1 MSIFKKI
8 MTAIRGGANEM
19 GEGIVDANATR
30 IFEQEIRDAENH
42 LTKAKRD
49 LTSVMAQQ
57 MSSSRDLDKVKRDIV
72 EHESYVAQALEKN
85 NETLALQVA
94 EKIANMENELAS
106 QQQALDSFS
115 TNADRLKDLVKKGE
129 RQVTEYKRQLSM
141 VKTTNSVQKATSA
154 ITDNF
159 SSSNSKLLN
168 AKDSLE
174 RIKAKQQKFDDQ
186 LKAAELLEAEDSD
199 SSLEAQLKA
208 AGIGNQDNSAN
219 SVLERLKAKK
229 QNQA

>member
-8 MTAIRGGANEM
+8 MTAIRGGATEM
-19 GEGIVDANATR
+19 GEGIIDANATR

-57 MSSSRDLDKVKRDIV
+57 MASSRDIDKVKRDIA
-72 EHESYVAQALEKN
+72 EHEGYVTQALEKN
-85 NETLALQVA
+85 NEALALQVA
-94 EKIANMENELAS
+94 EKIASLENELS
-106 QQQALDSFS
+106 TGQQALDSFS

-129 RQVTEYKRQLSM
+129 RQVAEYKRQLSM
-141 VKTTNSVQKATSA
+141 VKTTDSVQKATSA

-159 SSSNSKLLN
+159 SSSSSKLLN

-186 LKAAELLEAEDSD
+186 LKAAEVLDAENSD

-208 AGIGNQDNSAN
+208 AGIGNQENSAN
-219 SVLERLKAKK
+219 SVLERIKAKQK
-229 QNQA
+229 

>member
-1 MSIFKKI
+1 
-8 MTAIRGGANEM
+8 MTAFRGGASEV
-19 GEGIVDANATR
+19 GEAIVDANATR

-57 MSSSRDLDKVKRDIV
+57 MSSSREVDRIKREIT
-72 EHESYVAQALEKN
+72 EHEGYAVQAMEKGD
-85 NETLALQVA
+85 NELALAVA
-94 EKIANMENELAS
+94 EKISGLESELVT
-106 QQQALDSFS
+106 QQQSLDSFEG
-115 TNADRLKDLVKKGE
+115 NANRLKELVKKSE
-129 RQVTEYKRQLSM
+129 RQVAEYKRQLSM
-141 VKTTNSVQKATSA
+141 VKTTESVQKATSA

-186 LKAAELLEAEDSD
+186 LKAAEVLESENSD
-199 SSLEAQLKA
+199 NSLEARLKE
-208 AGIGNQDNSAN
+208 AGIGSTSNDAN
-219 SVLERLKAKK
+219 SVLERLKAK
-229 QNQA
+229 QQ

>member
-8 MTAIRGGANEM
+8 MTAIRGGATEV
-19 GEGIVDANATR
+19 GEAIVDANSTR

-49 LTSVMAQQ
+49 LTAVMAEQ
-57 MSSSRDLDKVKRDIV
+57 MAASREVERLQREIT
-72 EHESYVAQALEKN
+72 EHEGYATQALTQG
-85 NETLALQVA
+85 NEELALQVA
-94 EKIANMENELAS
+94 EKIANLEGELET
-106 QQQALDSFS
+106 QKTALSSFEA
-115 TNADRLKDLVKKGE
+115 NANRLKELVKKGE
-129 RQVTEYKRQLSM
+129 RQVAEYKRQLSM
-141 VKTTNSVQKATSA
+141 VKTTESVQKATSA

-186 LKAAELLEAEDSD
+186 LKAAETLESEDSD

-208 AGIGNQDNSAN
+208 AGIGKADNSAN
-219 SVLERLKAKK
+219 SVLDRLKAKS
-229 QNQA
+229 NQ

>member
-8 MTAIRGGANEM
+8 MTAIRGGASEV
-19 GEGIVDANATR
+19 GEAIVDSNATR
-30 IFEQEIRDAENH
+30 IFEQEIRDSENH

-49 LTSVMAQQ
+49 LTGVMAQQ
-57 MSSSRDLDKVKRDIV
+57 MASNREVDRLKREVV
-72 EHESYVAQALEKN
+72 EHEGYAVQALEKGD
-85 NETLALQVA
+85 ETLALAVA
-94 EKIANMENELAS
+94 EKISNLENELAT

-115 TNADRLKDLVKKGE
+115 GNANRLKELVKKSE
-129 RQVTEYKRQLSM
+129 RQVGEYKRQLSM
-141 VKTTNSVQKATSA
+141 VKTTESVQKATSA

-186 LKAAELLEAEDSD
+186 MKAAEVLESENSD
-199 SSLEAQLKA
+199 NSLAAQLKE
-208 AGIGNQDNSAN
+208 AGIGGTDTSAN
-219 SVLERLKAKK
+219 SVLDRLKAKQK
-229 QNQA
+229 

>member
-8 MTAIRGGANEM
+8 MTAIRGGASEV
-19 GEGIVDANATR
+19 GESIVDSNATR
-30 IFEQEIRDAENH
+30 IFEQEIRDSENH

-49 LTSVMAQQ
+49 LTGVMAQQ
-57 MSSSRDLDKVKRDIV
+57 MSSSREVDRLKREV
-72 EHESYVAQALEKN
+72 TEHEGYAVQALEKGD
-85 NETLALQVA
+85 ETLALAVA
-94 EKIANMENELAS
+94 EKISNLENDLAS

-115 TNADRLKDLVKKGE
+115 GSANRLKELVKKSE
-129 RQVTEYKRQLSM
+129 RQVGEYKRQLSM
-141 VKTTNSVQKATSA
+141 VKTTESVQKATSA

-186 LKAAELLEAEDSD
+186 MKAAEVLESENSD
-199 SSLEAQLKA
+199 NSLAAQLKK
-208 AGIGNQDNSAN
+208 AGIGGTDNSAN
-219 SVLERLKAKK
+219 SVLDRLKAKQK
-229 QNQA
+229 

>member
-8 MTAIRGGANEM
+8 MTAIRGGATEM
-19 GEGIVDANATR
+19 GEGIVDANSTR
-30 IFEQEIRDAENH
+30 IFEQEIRDAEHH

-57 MSSSRDLDKVKRDIV
+57 MSANRDVDRLKRDIA
-72 EHESYVAQALEKN
+72 EHEGYVTQALAKN
-85 NETLALQVA
+85 NEALALQVA
-94 EKIANMENELAS
+94 EKIANLEGELAT

-115 TNADRLKDLVKKGE
+115 ANADRLKELVKKGE
-129 RQVTEYKRQLSM
+129 RQVAEFKRQLSM
-141 VKTTNSVQKATSA
+141 VKTTDSVQKATSA

-159 SSSNSKLLN
+159 SSSSSKLLS

-186 LKAAELLEAEDSD
+186 LKAAEVLESENSD
-199 SSLEAQLKA
+199 NSLDAQLKA
-208 AGIGNQDNSAN
+208 AGIGQQDNSAN
-219 SVLERLKAKK
+219 SVLERIKAK
-229 QNQA
+229 QG

>member
-8 MTAIRGGANEM
+8 MTAIRGGATEM

-57 MSSSRDLDKVKRDIV
+57 MASSRDVDKVKRDIA
-72 EHESYVAQALEKN
+72 EHEGFVTQALEKN
-85 NETLALQVA
+85 NEALALQVA
-94 EKIANMENELAS
+94 EKIASLENELS
-106 QQQALDSFS
+106 TGQQALDSFS

-129 RQVTEYKRQLSM
+129 RQVAEYKRQLSM
-141 VKTTNSVQKATSA
+141 VKTTDSVQKATSA

-159 SSSNSKLLN
+159 SSSSSKLLN

-186 LKAAELLEAEDSD
+186 LKAAEVLDAEDSD

-208 AGIGNQDNSAN
+208 AGIGSQDNSAN
-219 SVLERLKAKK
+219 SVLERIKAKQK
-229 QNQA
+229 

>member
-8 MTAIRGGANEM
+8 MTAIRGGASEV
-19 GEGIVDANATR
+19 GEAIVDSNATR
-30 IFEQEIRDAENH
+30 IFEQEIRDSENH

-49 LTSVMAQQ
+49 LTGVMAQQ
-57 MSSSRDLDKVKRDIV
+57 MAANREVDRLKREV
-72 EHESYVAQALEKN
+72 TEHEGYAVQALEKGD
-85 NETLALQVA
+85 ETLALAVA
-94 EKIANMENELAS
+94 EKISNLENELAT

-115 TNADRLKDLVKKGE
+115 GNANRLKELVKKSE
-129 RQVTEYKRQLSM
+129 RQVGEYKRQLSM
-141 VKTTNSVQKATSA
+141 VKTTESVQKATSA

-186 LKAAELLEAEDSD
+186 MKAAEVLESENSD
-199 SSLEAQLKA
+199 NSLAAQLKE
-208 AGIGNQDNSAN
+208 AGIGGTDNSAN
-219 SVLERLKAKK
+219 SVLDRLKAKQK
-229 QNQA
+229 

>member
-1 MSIFKKI
+1 
-8 MTAIRGGANEM
+8 MTAIRGGANEV
-19 GEGIVDANATR
+19 GEGIVDANSTR

-57 MSSSRDLDKVKRDIV
+57 MSSAREVDRIKRDV
-72 EHESYVAQALEKN
+72 AEHEGYVAKALEQD
-85 NETLALQVA
+85 NEALALQVA
-94 EKIANMENELAS
+94 EKIANLENDLS
-106 QQQALDSFS
+106 TQQQALDSFS
-115 TNADRLKDLVKKGE
+115 GSADRLKDLVKKGE
-129 RQVTEYKRQLSM
+129 RQVGEFKRQLSM

-186 LKAAELLEAEDSD
+186 LKAAEALDEEDSD
-199 SSLEAQLKA
+199 KSLEAQLKA
-208 AGIGNQDNSAN
+208 AGIGSQDNNAN
-219 SVLERLKAKK
+219 SVLERIKAK
-229 QNQA
+229 QQ

>member
-8 MTAIRGGANEM
+8 MTAIRGGASEM
-19 GEGIVDANATR
+19 GESIVDANATR
-30 IFEQEIRDAENH
+30 IFEQEIRDAQNH

-57 MSSSRDLDKVKRDIV
+57 MSASREVDRIKRDIA
-72 EHESYVAQALEKN
+72 EHEGYAQQALAQE
-85 NETLALQVA
+85 NEALALQVA
-94 EKIANMENELAS
+94 EKIAGMENELET

-115 TNADRLKDLVKKGE
+115 TNVDRLKELVKKSE
-129 RQVTEYKRQLSM
+129 RQVAEFKRQLSM
-141 VKTTNSVQKATSA
+141 VKTTENVQKATSA

-186 LKAAELLEAEDSD
+186 MKAAELLESEDSD
-199 SSLEAQLKA
+199 ASLQAQLKA
-208 AGIGNQDNSAN
+208 AGITKADKDAS
-219 SVLERLKAKK
+219 SVLDRIKAK
-229 QNQA
+229 QS

>member
-8 MTAIRGGANEM
+8 MTAVRGGATEV
-19 GEGIVDANATR
+19 GEAIVDANSTR

-49 LTSVMAQQ
+49 LTGVMAQQ
-57 MSSSRDLDKVKRDIV
+57 MSASREVDRVKREIA
-72 EHESYVAQALEKN
+72 EHEGYATQALEQG
-85 NETLALQVA
+85 NETLALEVA
-94 EKIANMENELAS
+94 EKIASLESELATN
-106 QQQALDSFS
+106 QQSLESFEG
-115 TNADRLKDLVKKGE
+115 NAARLKELVKKSE
-129 RQVTEYKRQLSM
+129 RQITEYKRQLSM
-141 VKTTNSVQKATSA
+141 VKTTESVQKATSA

-186 LKAAELLEAEDSD
+186 LKAAETLESETSD
-199 SSLEAQLKA
+199 NSLEAKLKA
-208 AGIGNQDNSAN
+208 AGIGAQDNSAN
-219 SVLERLKAKK
+219 SVLERLKAKQK
-229 QNQA
+229 

>member
-8 MTAIRGGANEM
+8 MTAIRGGASEV
-19 GEGIVDANATR
+19 GEAIVDSNATR
-30 IFEQEIRDAENH
+30 IFEQEIRDSENH

-49 LTSVMAQQ
+49 LTGVMAQQ
-57 MSSSRDLDKVKRDIV
+57 MAAGREVDRLKREV
-72 EHESYVAQALEKN
+72 SEHEGYAVQALEKGD
-85 NETLALQVA
+85 ETLALAVA
-94 EKIANMENELAS
+94 EKISTLESELSS

-115 TNADRLKDLVKKGE
+115 GSANRLKELVKKSE
-129 RQVTEYKRQLSM
+129 RQVGEYKRQLSM
-141 VKTTNSVQKATSA
+141 VKTTESVQKATSA

-186 LKAAELLEAEDSD
+186 MKAAELLESD
-199 SSLEAQLKA
+199 TADNSLAAQLKE
-208 AGIGNQDNSAN
+208 AGIGAADNNAN
-219 SVLERLKAKK
+219 SVLERLKAKQK
-229 QNQA
+229 